1 MTVREQ
7 KVYFD
12 ELAELFKIY
21 AEDIDPVYRNWVEP
35 NLPAAGKRAVD
46 LGCGSGR
53 FIDLLAKRYDSVLGV
68 DIAEREIEMARAKHR
83 QPNVEFQTRSLLDVD
98 AESDGRF
105 DLVFSVN
112 TIYHLQD
119 HETVL
124 PHVRSLVAPG
134 GTVVVV
140 DIVDPGQW
148 RSIDWHIS
156 QAFVYAEESYRN
168 RSRDHNV
175 AADVL
180 RLFLH
185 PTWLQHMKDNIP
197 LTRSEFRRHYSTV
210 FPGAE
215 FTDDI
220 YSVVAAMK
228 WRAPAE

>member
-1 MTVREQ
+1 MSVREQ

-12 ELAELFKIY
+12 ELAELFGIY
-21 AEDIDPVYRNWVEP
+21 AEDIDPVYRNWIEP
-35 NLPAAGKRAVD
+35 NIPASGKRAVD

-53 FIDLLAKRYDSVLGV
+53 FVDLLAKRYDGVLGV

-83 QPNVEFQTRSLLDVD
+83 QPHVVFETRSLLDVT
-98 AESDGRF
+98 AERDGLF

-119 HETVL
+119 HENVL
-124 PHVRSLVAPG
+124 PHVKSLVAPG
-134 GTVVVV
+134 GHVVVV

-148 RSIDWHIS
+148 RSIDWHVS
-156 QAFVYAEESYRN
+156 QAFAYAEESYRN

-197 LTRSEFRRHYSTV
+197 LTRPEFRRHYSTA

-228 WRAPAE
+228 WQAPE